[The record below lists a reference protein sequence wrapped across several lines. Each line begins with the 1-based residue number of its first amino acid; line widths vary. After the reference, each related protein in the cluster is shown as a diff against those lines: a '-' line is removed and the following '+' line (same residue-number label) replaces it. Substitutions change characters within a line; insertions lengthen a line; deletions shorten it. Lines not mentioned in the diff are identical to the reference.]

1 MSTAAKSVTL
11 HEPATDHGT
20 VLKPEEAALIVDPEG
35 APKLLLPNLDE
46 EEDVPRLFL
55 LLAAVCVR
63 MADDEWV
70 DELIEEAFGD
80 GP

>member
-1 MSTAAKSVTL
+1 MPTAIKTVTL

-20 VLKPEEAALIVDPEG
+20 VLKPEEAALIVDVEG
-35 APKLLLPNLDE
+35 APKLLLPHFDE

-55 LLAAVCVR
+55 LLAAVSVK

-70 DELIEEAFGD
+70 EEMIEEAFGD
-80 GP
+80 ES